1 MMMKKIPATSVLDDG
16 AGPHLLRGSHEAA
29 PSLSKGSR
37 GFWNL
42 PEMAESDGK
51 PKWNDPQGR
60 HSFQRAEVG
69 PFYPPVARLV
79 AGPQLSYLPSAKFL
93 IASINCSY

>member
-1 MMMKKIPATSVLDDG
+1 MKKIPATSVLDDG

-51 PKWNDPQGR
+51 PK
-60 HSFQRAEVG
+60 
-69 PFYPPVARLV
+69 
-79 AGPQLSYLPSAKFL
+79 
-93 IASINCSY
+93 